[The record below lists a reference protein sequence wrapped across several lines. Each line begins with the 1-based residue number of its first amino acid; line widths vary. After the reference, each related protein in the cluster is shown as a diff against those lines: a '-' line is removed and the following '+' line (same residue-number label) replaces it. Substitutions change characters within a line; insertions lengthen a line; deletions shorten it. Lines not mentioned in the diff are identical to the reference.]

1 MSATTAFGSDALPA
15 EVYTDDALAYA
26 RTIHH
31 GVAPRERRALAA
43 VLDNMPCTISEV
55 PRAAGMSR
63 RTAQRACEALEDRG
77 AALLLRTGAGLI
89 IAPDVIGAVE
99 AWADEHGPRSHATN
113 WWEDPVAAR
122 THEVAGHPQDE
133 DRELWPDG
141 VFPIEPPEAEDVGLA
156 LQAVEGRRVPVG
168 RGVRIPFAVLDYVAA
183 TRSLQAAKVA
193 LECGRRASR
202 TGVAEFG
209 RGELSRNTGLSSQQV
224 SDTLARLRRDG
235 IATSATTTRVE
246 LNLEHR

>member
-1 MSATTAFGSDALPA
+1 MSATTLSATDALPA
-15 EVYTDDALAYA
+15 EVYTEDALAYA

-31 GVAPRERRALAA
+31 GITPRERRALGA
-43 VLDNMPCTISEV
+43 VLDNMPCSV
-55 PRAAGMSR
+55 ASVARAAGISR
-63 RTAQRACEALEDRG
+63 RTAQRACEALEGR
-77 AALLLRTGAGLI
+77 AVALLQRTGDGYI
-89 IAPDVIGAVE
+89 INPAVIGGVE
-99 AWADEHGPRSHATN
+99 AWADEHGPRSHTAN
-113 WWEDPVAAR
+113 WWEGPEPAR
-122 THEVAGHPQDE
+122 THEVAGYPQDE

-141 VFPIEPPEAEDVGLA
+141 LFPIEPPEAEDVGLA

-168 RGVRIPFAVLDYVAA
+168 RGVRIPFAVLDYVTT

-202 TGVAEFG
+202 TGVAEFA
-209 RGELSRNTGLSSQQV
+209 RGELSRITGLSSQQV

-246 LNLEHR
+246 LDLEHR